1 MKVISLLVAILSLV
15 LPATAFQGEGGEK
28 RPLPPGVP
36 EMIPDPEWEP
46 KSGEVATAITD
57 SYASIDL
64 RNYSRFKK
72 FREAND
78 QVGLDQMLKAGQVI
92 RLGKGD
98 QALVLRYYGAGKP
111 KFVSRTMSMDE
122 FFNRLQTAG
131 PAQPPETSPVE
142 VRVQSGEKKGLV
154 VFLSDDG
161 IGRLISNPT
170 PWLPARPGMVFV
182 LGDPRELVA
191 RDAESLH
198 ALHRVH
204 LLGRPEEE
212 AKLVSREKAFRLN
225 ERSRVTVVELYTEP
239 ATKAVAK
246 VRVTSG
252 GIRTGAIG
260 FIHRSNLFPVPVE
273 AKPKR

>member
-1 MKVISLLVAILSLV
+1 MKVISVVVAMLSLV
-15 LPATAFQGEGGEK
+15 LPATAFQGEGGTK

-46 KSGEVATAITD
+46 KAGDVAAVTAD
-57 SYASIDL
+57 SSAFIDL
-64 RNYSRFKK
+64 GNYARFKK

-78 QVGLDQMLKAGQVI
+78 QVGLDQMLKAGHAI
-92 RLGKGD
+92 RLAKGD
-98 QALVLRYYGAGKP
+98 EALVLRYYGAGKP
-111 KFVSRTMSMDE
+111 KFVSRTMSMDG

-131 PAQPPETSPVE
+131 PAQPQEISPVE

-161 IGRLISNPT
+161 LGRMISNPT

-182 LGDPRELVA
+182 LGDPREPVA

-204 LLGRPEEE
+204 LSGRPEEE

-225 ERSRVTVVELYTEP
+225 ERSRVTIVELYSEP
-239 ATKAVAK
+239 AMKAVAK

-252 GIRTGAIG
+252 GIRSGAIG
-260 FIHRSNLFPVPVE
+260 FVHRSNLFPIPAE
-273 AKPKR
+273 AKPKQ